1 MPDAHDLNGWTLLL
15 VAQAAF
21 TVWMLVDATRRGV
34 EPSWYWLI
42 FLVQPVG
49 TWAYF
54 FVYKLK
60 DFPRAS
66 RWLAD
71 VFHRR
76 PSLEEL
82 HHRLEQSPTPANWL
96 ELGQRLVEREEYAE
110 ALPHLQAALEREPEH
125 CWTLFLL
132 ALAHRGLG
140 HPEQA
145 VAPLEKLVARHAGW
159 KDYKAWHL
167 LIAVC
172 EQSGDQVRAVAR
184 CRELVRIAPSLENKC
199 LLAVH
204 LVKAGEKAEAQKIV
218 EQALADYRYQ
228 TGVSRRR
235 DGRWV
240 GQAKQLLKQIS

>member
-1 MPDAHDLNGWTLLL
+1 MLDAHSLDGWTLFLA
-15 VAQAAF
+15 AQTAF
-21 TVWMLVDATRRGV
+21 TVWMLVDASRRGV
-34 EPSWYWLI
+34 ESSWCLFI
-42 FLVQPVG
+42 LLVQPVG
-49 TWAYF
+49 AWAYF
-54 FVYKLK
+54 FIYKMK

-66 RWLAD
+66 HWLAD
-71 VFHRR
+71 LFHRR

-82 HHRLEQSPTPANWL
+82 HHRLEQSPTPADWL

-110 ALPHLQAALEREPEH
+110 ALPHLQAALEREPDH
-125 CWTLFLL
+125 CWSLFLL

-145 VAPLEKLVARHAGW
+145 VSPLEKLVARHAGW

-172 EQSGDQVRAVAR
+172 EESGDQVEAVRR

-204 LVKAGEKAEAQKIV
+204 LVKAGEKVEAQRIV

-240 GQAKQLLKQIS
+240 GKAKQLLKQIS